1 MAGSEWLDVTI
12 IDRTAVR
19 EVGERIEVEWKL
31 SAEPELEWAEMFQM
45 ADVSDRKGSIEW
57 VQGGGPDVIG
67 SVVRWFVPGA
77 EIESAD
83 AEVRRRISMANER
96 FGTRPGD

>member
-1 MAGSEWLDVTI
+1 MAGSQRQDVTI
-12 IDRTAVR
+12 IDRTTVR
-19 EVGERIEVEWKL
+19 EVGDRIEVEWTL

-83 AEVRRRISMANER
+83 AEVRRRMSMANER
-96 FGTRPGD
+96 FASRPGD